1 MRACNKVVG
10 MSLRPEVMRAVRPV
24 DFGDVVRAWSA
35 ARDPGLG
42 SGPWTLRMLQA
53 ADRQFGGQWLDLQV
67 RADALL
73 GVVLPRHAGEPCHGD
88 RRELVPAG
96 GLTVDAAAEGLR
108 AWDEAARAESRE
120 CWRRL
125 DYATTEP
132 FSRVILA
139 TGPLKD
145 HPDYVDL
152 PPGPG
157 MFHLDGF
164 HRLLGWAL
172 ARRLSNDAWVD
183 VHLARPASSPG
194 LAADQG

>member
-1 MRACNKVVG
+1 
-10 MSLRPEVMRAVRPV
+10 
-24 DFGDVVRAWSA
+24 
-35 ARDPGLG
+35 
-42 SGPWTLRMLQA
+42 MLQSA
-53 ADRQFGGQWLDLQV
+53 ERQFGRQWLDLQV

-96 GLTVDAAAEGLR
+96 GLTVEAAAASLR
-108 AWDEAARAESRE
+108 AWDEPARGESRE

-125 DYATTEP
+125 DVAMTEP

-139 TGPLKD
+139 TEPLRE
-145 HPDYVDL
+145 HPDYAGL

-172 ARRLSNDAWVD
+172 ARRLLSDAWID
-183 VHLARPASSPG
+183 VHLARSRLLTR